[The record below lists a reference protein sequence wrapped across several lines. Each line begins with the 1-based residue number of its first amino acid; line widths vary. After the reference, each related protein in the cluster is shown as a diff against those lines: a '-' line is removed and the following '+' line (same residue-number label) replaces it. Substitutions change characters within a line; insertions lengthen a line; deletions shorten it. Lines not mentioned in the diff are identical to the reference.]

1 MKLLSADNGS
11 PQAAL
16 TVVRKAAALNQ
27 GDVNALAAIKLIER
41 GIEAEIQAD
50 AIRLHALGVRW

>member
-1 MKLLSADNGS
+1 
-11 PQAAL
+11 
-16 TVVRKAAALNQ
+16 
-27 GDVNALAAIKLIER
+27 VNALAAIKLIER